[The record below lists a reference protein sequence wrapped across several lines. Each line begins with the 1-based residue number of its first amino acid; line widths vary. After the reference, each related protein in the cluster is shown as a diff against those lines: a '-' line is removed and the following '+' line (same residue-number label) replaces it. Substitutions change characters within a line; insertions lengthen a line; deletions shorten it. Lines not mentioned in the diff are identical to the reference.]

1 MGFLIL
7 NHFICAITI
16 YQTLIYIYIYICIV
30 ARATHKFPMHE
41 QLAIL
46 SAQYFSYIYIY
57 MYIYIYIYIY
67 IYHSRYVPHIKLSV
81 PFSMVN
87 KMVGEIGRPYSW
99 ASLEPIQSNFYRKLL
114 GNANVQRIQSLRG
127 PKFVELRSIN

>member
-1 MGFLIL
+1 M
-7 NHFICAITI
+7 NNW
-16 YQTLIYIYIYICIV
+16 
-30 ARATHKFPMHE
+30 
-41 QLAIL
+41 
-46 SAQYFSYIYIY
+46 QYSVHNISHI
-57 MYIYIYIYIY
+57 YIYIYIYIY
-67 IYHSRYVPHIKLSV
+67 IIYHSRYVPHIKLLV

-99 ASLEPIQSNFYRKLL
+99 ASLEPIQSNLYQKLL